1 MVLSIQA
8 GVGGAWATV
17 EDNRSCVN
25 GQFGEGAM
33 LEEYVVPIGG
43 WGVLG
48 LGTKMLYLLLALS

>member
-1 MVLSIQA
+1 MLSVQA

-43 WGVLG
+43 WGALG
-48 LGTKMLYLLLALS
+48 LGMLYLLLALS

>member
-1 MVLSIQA
+1 MLSVQA
-8 GVGGAWATV
+8 GVAGAWAIV

-33 LEEYVVPIGG
+33 LEEDVAPTGG
-43 WGVLG
+43 WGALG